1 MPICRA
7 VDDVVNGARR
17 VDEAILS
24 LLARPFTREK

>member
-1 MPICRA
+1 
-7 VDDVVNGARR
+7 VVNGARR